1 MTLSGYRAISSKD
14 VCRDAGFSVNWT
26 VFEAAMH
33 EQRTKARASWKGGAK
48 ESANPAYAKIA
59 DTFKTE
65 KDFYADTKSKDAR
78 IEAIITKGGAVN
90 ELKAANLAK
99 SFSTVRW
106 FTPNPA
112 GRFPT
117 PVRSTIIPNRSSSRS
132 HRSVLSRRGIDRAQS
147 GRQRKPSRRRS
158 RQRTLPMPSAAI
170 ASWAITPGTHLVHA
184 ALRNILGTHVK
195 QPAR

>member
-1 MTLSGYRAISSKD
+1 VTHEDLQTYKQWADEGRSFDGREAFRLYDTFGLPRDFIED

-65 KDFYADTKSKDAR
+65 KDFYRDTKSKDAR

-90 ELKAANLAK
+90 ELKAGESGEVVLDR
-99 SFSTVRW
+99 TVVYA
-106 FTPNPA
+106 NPA

-117 PVRSTIIPNRSSSRS
+117 PVRSTIIPNRSSSR
-132 HRSVLSRRGIDRAQS
+132 QS
-147 GRQRKPSRRRS
+147 PERFIPSRD
-158 RQRTLPMPSAAI
+158 
-170 ASWAITPGTHLVHA
+170 
-184 ALRNILGTHVK
+184 
-195 QPAR
+195 